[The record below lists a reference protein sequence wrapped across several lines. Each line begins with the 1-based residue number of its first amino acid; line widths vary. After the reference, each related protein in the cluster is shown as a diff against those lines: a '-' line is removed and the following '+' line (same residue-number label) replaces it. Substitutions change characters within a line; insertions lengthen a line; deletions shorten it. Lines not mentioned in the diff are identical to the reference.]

1 MSLSH
6 HLGDRALG
14 GKEDAVQPVPELTV
28 VTDGG
33 ADDELPARLRLV
45 VTRLARRLRQE
56 GGAGLTPS
64 QTAGLASIER
74 HGPLTPS
81 ALATIE
87 RIQRP
92 SATRMLKTLEANG
105 LVVRE
110 GDPDDGRVSRVRV
123 SADGRR
129 LLARIR
135 TRKTAYLAKKLRR
148 LTPEE
153 RAVLAEAAAIL
164 ERLNDEG

>member
-1 MSLSH
+1 M
-6 HLGDRALG
+6 
-14 GKEDAVQPVPELTV
+14 QPLPDLAV

-33 ADDELPARLRLV
+33 DDELPARLRLV
-45 VTRLARRLRQE
+45 VTRLARRMRQE
-56 GGAGLTPS
+56 GGEGLSPS
-64 QTAGLASIER
+64 MNAALASIDR
-74 HGPLTPS
+74 FGPLTPS

-92 SATRMLKTLEANG
+92 TATRVIKNLEADG

-110 GDPDDGRVSRVRV
+110 ADPTDGRVSRVQT

-129 LLARIR
+129 LLARSR
-135 TRKTAYLAKKLRR
+135 TRKTAYLAKRLRR
-148 LTPEE
+148 LDPEE
-153 RAVLAEAAAIL
+153 RAVLARAAAIL

>member
-1 MSLSH
+1 M
-6 HLGDRALG
+6 
-14 GKEDAVQPVPELTV
+14 QPLPDLAV

-45 VTRLARRLRQE
+45 VTRLARRMRQE
-56 GGAGLTPS
+56 GGEGLTPS
-64 QTAGLASIER
+64 QNAALASIDR
-74 HGPLTPS
+74 FGPLTPS

-92 SATRMLKTLEANG
+92 TATRVIKNLEAEG

-110 GDPDDGRVSRVRV
+110 GDPTDGRVSRVRT

-129 LLARIR
+129 LLARAR
-135 TRKTAYLAKKLRR
+135 TRKTAYLAKRLRR
-148 LTPEE
+148 LDPEE
-153 RAVLAEAAAIL
+153 RAVLARAAEIL

>member
-1 MSLSH
+1 M
-6 HLGDRALG
+6 A
-14 GKEDAVQPVPELTV
+14 V

-33 ADDELPARLRLV
+33 DDELPARLRLV
-45 VTRLARRLRQE
+45 VTRLARRMRQE
-56 GGAGLTPS
+56 GGEGLTPS
-64 QTAGLASIER
+64 QTAALASIDR
-74 HGPLTPS
+74 FGPLTPS

-92 SATRMLKTLEANG
+92 TATRVIKNLEAEG

-110 GDPDDGRVSRVRV
+110 GDPTDGRVSRVRT

-129 LLARIR
+129 LLARAR
-135 TRKTAYLAKKLRR
+135 TRKTAYLAKRLRR
-148 LTPEE
+148 LDPEE
-153 RAVLAEAAAIL
+153 RAVLARAAEIL

>member
-1 MSLSH
+1 
-6 HLGDRALG
+6 
-14 GKEDAVQPVPELTV
+14 VQPLPDLAV

-45 VTRLARRLRQE
+45 VTRLARRMRQE
-56 GGAGLTPS
+56 AGHGLSPS
-64 QTAGLASIER
+64 MTAALASIER

-81 ALATIE
+81 ALASIE

-92 SATRMLKTLEANG
+92 TATRVIKNLEADG

-110 GDPDDGRVSRVRV
+110 GDPSDGRVSRVRV
-123 SADGRR
+123 STDGRR
-129 LLARIR
+129 LLARAR
-135 TRKTAYLAKKLRR
+135 TRKTAYLAKRLRR
-148 LTPEE
+148 LDPEE
-153 RAVLAEAAAIL
+153 RVVLARAAAIL